1 MRSYKLKP
9 KAILKKVFFVF
20 IIVSILS
27 IFSPLCSAQLADE
40 YAPIF
45 YFEGGENCYPVSVS
59 YLSDLI
65 DISNPS
71 SKTIS
76 GEVVNYYDNSMGT
89 VKDNGV
95 IDDYKNKQSQY
106 GYTVYYYVGTSGTS
120 TFIQYWMFYAFN
132 DGEHNRHE
140 GDWEMV
146 EVVIPSGGEKWVAY
160 SQHYSGQ
167 RATWDQVE
175 KDGNNIKVY
184 VARGSHANYLR
195 SYSGKVGIASD
206 IVGANGKILKP
217 SDYSLVELNTQSWL
231 NQDIFWGEINDANDF
246 ISGSAGPQGP
256 QYRQDMNGNLMWD
269 GVSWGSGLVQADN
282 TIFMLEWFLYNFVL
296 IFVLIALATIA
307 LICFRIYRRYKK
319 YGLGPRV
326 VSMLYIDGINLKSI
340 GNILCIVGII
350 IAIIGLF
357 GQWYVVSADIDVE
370 DVADNVMTDILVID
384 GLNGVQITMPGADG
398 PSPMGT
404 IAVPFYLILL
414 IGFIFMILAA
424 IGLTHSR
431 KLGMKYLMR
440 GIRLIVVIVIILVV
454 IMSIGMMAGAGD
466 EGSDSFVSDF
476 LNEISSSPMGGQYS
490 YTIQDD
496 ATAQID
502 AEWGLGSGAILI
514 LLSGVI
520 LMVAGILEIMDNK
533 IFFETKQ
540 PIEKKGKKK
549 DKNSDLQK
557 DEKSDIEQ

>member
-424 IGLTHSR
+424 IGVTHSR